1 MKFNCS
7 FFTFLCYLCLSTSFI
22 YAQNNVTYDASF
34 VNNGYQEFSVI
45 PSASASTAFGMDRQ
59 MDGKILTISVVY
71 PSFVPATGVGVN
83 RFNEDGSLDVSFADN
98 GLFFFQRDSFDCEV
112 KDVHVLPNGKIL
124 FGAAFR
130 SYYDNTKNYFSLFRL
145 NADGSPDDSFGTDG
159 MLNYDNSYFEYPA
172 NFSTARLPDGTL
184 LSSMIGYNSQSLF
197 VVKFLPNGDLDV
209 SFGTDGVAAPSPDNF
224 LDQNQAETWP
234 ILLPSGG
241 FIVATSGSNEAYYL
255 TKFFQNGAI
264 DPAYGSNGTSTF
276 NVAPGFYP
284 ENLGRPLLQS
294 SGKVVLS
301 VLALDVDDVFSS
313 YIFRAN
319 EDGSFDTS
327 FGFNGYIKESF
338 GELGAFS
345 TCLYEMPDG
354 SILGVGAVLPN
365 PNSDGIIAFFK
376 YSSDGQVDESF
387 GQNGYVAFPEQD
399 AVPYE
404 AVIAP
409 NNKVTICGEGFIDNG
424 SMIARFNLEGISN
437 TAEANLL
444 NTSLQL
450 SPNPATDHLNIQWT
464 ADAPIEAIEIL
475 NVQGQLV
482 QEYSSVNQN
491 TIVLPQMN
499 AGHYMLKIRD
509 TKGRT
514 GVRGF
519 VKMGK

>member
-1 MKFNCS
+1 MKFNYS

-22 YAQNNVTYDASF
+22 YAQNNATYDASF

-45 PSASASTAFGMDRQ
+45 PASTSTAFGMDRQ
-59 MDGKILTISVVY
+59 SDGKLLTISVVY
-71 PSFVPATGVGVN
+71 PSFSISNGFGIN
-83 RFNEDGSLDVSFADN
+83 RFNENGSLDSTFADN
-98 GLFFFQRDSFDCEV
+98 GLFLFLRDSFDCEI

-124 FGAAFR
+124 FGATFTN
-130 SYYDNTKNYFSLFRL
+130 YYDDDKNYFALFRL
-145 NADGSPDDSFGTDG
+145 NANGSPDDSFGAEG
-159 MLNYDNSYFEYPA
+159 IRNYDNSYFEFPDI
-172 NFSTARLPDGTL
+172 FSTALLPDGTL
-184 LSSMIGYNSQSLF
+184 LSSMISYNNQDLF

-209 SFGTDGVAAPSPDNF
+209 SFGADGVATPSPDN
-224 LDQNQAETWP
+224 LPDESLLETWP

-241 FIVATSGSNEAYYL
+241 FIVASSGFDSAYYL

-276 NVAPGFYP
+276 NVDPGFYP

-409 NNKVTICGEGFIDNG
+409 NNKVTICGDGYTDNG

-450 SPNPATDHLNIQWT
+450 SPNPATDHLNIQWIE
-464 ADAPIEAIEIL
+464 DAPIEAIEIL
-475 NVQGQLV
+475 NAQGQLV

-491 TIVLPQMN
+491 TIVLPQMTT
-499 AGHYMLKIRD
+499 GHYWLKIRD

-514 GVRGF
+514 AVQGF
-519 VKMGK
+519 VKMGE